1 VGWQAVSKHT
11 QSPKNIRM
19 TVIIVSICGSEFR
32 DNDKMNSLNGI
43 RVLDLSRVL
52 AGPWCTQTLADLGA
66 DRPLHLWITTTRR
79 DAKFCAETIRAKFC
93 YEVQPATDPRPWN
106 GTGVDGWVT
115 TAATILRT
123 VRP

>member
-1 VGWQAVSKHT
+1 V
-11 QSPKNIRM
+11 P
-19 TVIIVSICGSEFR
+19 
-32 DNDKMNSLNGI
+32 NGA
-43 RVLDLSRVL
+43 SRATSADFYEEL
-52 AGPWCTQTLADLGA
+52 GTDTGTLADMGA

-79 DAKFCAETIRAKFC
+79 DAKFCAETIRAKVC
-93 YEVQPATDPRPWN
+93 YDVQPATDPRPWN